1 MPAKKGSKYL
11 NAKTSSILS
20 QYNPEDIQELLN
32 SGEFKSDI
40 AYLRAS
46 TDKQDLNHQKLEL
59 LEFARKKSLSID
71 EFVEITISSR
81 KSSKQRRIDELLG
94 MLNDGDILLVT
105 ELSRLGRSTTEVI
118 TIVNSLAKRNIRVI
132 VLKQNLDIS
141 QQDINSKVTLTLFS
155 LFSELERDLISLRT
169 KEALASKKRQRQIL
183 GKPKGTIQ
191 KSKFDKHAEKIKEL
205 LDYGLSVRKISSVLE
220 YTNHIALNTYI
231 NKRNLKKK
239 LQTT

>member
-1 MPAKKGSKYL
+1 MGK
-11 NAKTSSILS
+11 IV
-20 QYNPEDIQELLN
+20 
-32 SGEFKSDI
+32 

-81 KSSKQRRIDELLG
+81 KSSKQRRIDELLS

-169 KEALASKKRQRQIL
+169 KEALASKKRQGQIL

-191 KSKFDKHAEKIKEL
+191 KVNLINMRKKSKNYWTMVFQSVKFLACLSIPTTLHLILISTKE
-205 LDYGLSVRKISSVLE
+205 
-220 YTNHIALNTYI
+220 T
-231 NKRNLKKK
+231 
-239 LQTT
+239 

>member
-1 MPAKKGSKYL
+1 MGK
-11 NAKTSSILS
+11 IV
-20 QYNPEDIQELLN
+20 
-32 SGEFKSDI
+32 

-71 EFVEITISSR
+71 EFIEITISSR
-81 KSSKQRRIDELLG
+81 KNSKQRRIDELLC
-94 MLNDGDILLVT
+94 MLDDGDILLVT
-105 ELSRLGRSTTEVI
+105 ELSRLGRSTAEVI

-141 QQDINSKVTLTLFS
+141 QQDINSKITLTLFS

-169 KEALASKKRQRQIL
+169 KEALASKKRQGQIL